1 MKKLCGIKLL
11 LAAAM
16 LVLVTVTLVCTVTR
30 KKLSKTAE
38 TFMTI
43 AEWVIGT
50 FMTVFKL
57 KELQENNLLEEAVD
71 EIREEEF

>member
-1 MKKLCGIKLL
+1 MKKLSGIKLL
-11 LAAAM
+11 LAAVM
-16 LVLVTVTLVCTVTR
+16 LVLVTVALVCTVTR
-30 KKLSKTAE
+30 KKLSKTTE
-38 TFMTI
+38 TFMTV

-57 KELQENNLLEEAVD
+57 KELQESNLLEEAVD

>member
-1 MKKLCGIKLL
+1 MKKLSGIKLL
-11 LAAAM
+11 LAAVM
-16 LVLVTVTLVCTVTR
+16 LVLVTVALVCTVTR
-30 KKLSKTAE
+30 KKLSKTTE

>member
-30 KKLSKTAE
+30 KKLSKTTE

-50 FMTVFKL
+50 FMTVSKL

-71 EIREEEF
+71 EIREEKF

>member
-1 MKKLCGIKLL
+1 MKKLSGIKLL
-11 LAAAM
+11 LAAVM
-16 LVLVTVTLVCTVTR
+16 LVLVTVVLVCTVTR
-30 KKLSKTAE
+30 KKLSKTTE
-38 TFMTI
+38 TFMTV

>member
-1 MKKLCGIKLL
+1 MKKLSGIKLL
-11 LAAAM
+11 LAAVM
-16 LVLVTVTLVCTVTR
+16 LVLVTVALVCTVTR
-30 KKLSKTAE
+30 KKLSKTTE
-38 TFMTI
+38 TFMTV
-43 AEWVIGT
+43 AEWIIGT

>member
-1 MKKLCGIKLL
+1 MKKLSGIKLL
-11 LAAAM
+11 LAAVM
-16 LVLVTVTLVCTVTR
+16 LVLVTVALVCTVTR
-30 KKLSKTAE
+30 KKLSKTTE

-50 FMTVFKL
+50 IMTVFKL
-57 KELQENNLLEEAVD
+57 KEIQENNLLEEAVD

>member
-1 MKKLCGIKLL
+1 MKKLSGIKLL
-11 LAAAM
+11 LAAVM
-16 LVLVTVTLVCTVTR
+16 LVLVTVALVCTVTR
-30 KKLSKTAE
+30 KKLSKTTE
-38 TFMTI
+38 TFMTV

>member
-1 MKKLCGIKLL
+1 MKKLSGINLL
-11 LAAAM
+11 LAAVM
-16 LVLVTVTLVCTVTR
+16 LVLVTVALVCTVTR
-30 KKLSKTAE
+30 KKLSKTTE
-38 TFMTI
+38 TFMTV

>member
-1 MKKLCGIKLL
+1 MKKLSGIKLL
-11 LAAAM
+11 LAAVM
-16 LVLVTVTLVCTVTR
+16 LVLVTVALVCTVTR
-30 KKLSKTAE
+30 KKLSKTTE
-38 TFMTI
+38 TFMTV

-50 FMTVFKL
+50 IMTVFKL

>member
-1 MKKLCGIKLL
+1 MKKLSGIKLL
-11 LAAAM
+11 LAAVM
-16 LVLVTVTLVCTVTR
+16 LVLVTVALVCTVTR
-30 KKLSKTAE
+30 KKLSKTTE
-38 TFMTI
+38 TFMTV

-71 EIREEEF
+71 EIRKEEF